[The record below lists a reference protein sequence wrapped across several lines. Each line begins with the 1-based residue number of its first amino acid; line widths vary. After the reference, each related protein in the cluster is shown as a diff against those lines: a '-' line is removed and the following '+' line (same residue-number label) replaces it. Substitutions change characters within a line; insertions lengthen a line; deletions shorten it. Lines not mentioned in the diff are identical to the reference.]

1 MNNFPALKIYLKRE
15 KGADQMQKFFWSHLR
30 RIISAL
36 SFSISLVILME
47 GNNVS
52 LADQTN

>member
-15 KGADQMQKFFWSHLR
+15 KGADPMQKFFWSHLR

-36 SFSISLVILME
+36 SFSISLVTLME